1 MGLIPNGR
9 NNWKPEQDNR
19 KHYKA
24 EYSCF
29 YCMTL
34 IPSNNQTCTWPNNQT
49 STWPHSRNINKL
61 VYQQNGAYRHI
72 ILLSEIHALLFETN
86 LVKEKQFIT
95 NLNEHYFKIILF
107 FISAVFVS
115 LFNIANI
122 AKYFLENHP
131 NKINYMVVYS
141 LSKYS
146 PKSNF
151 SVRASKKIGLTEKI
165 IL

>member
-1 MGLIPNGR
+1 MGLIPNRR

-29 YCMTL
+29 SCMTL
-34 IPSNNQTCTWPNNQT
+34 IPSNNQT

-61 VYQQNGAYRHI
+61 VYYQNGACKHA
-72 ILLSEIHALLFETN
+72 ILLSEIHALLCETN
-86 LVKEKQFIT
+86 LAKKKQFIT
-95 NLNEHYFKIILF
+95 NLNERYFKIILL

-115 LFNIANI
+115 LFNVANI